1 MLDTIDKVDK
11 AETAGGDIAPA
22 VTRSRL
28 KGIAVCGSNP
38 HTKMQAPFGDPGF
51 AIYACSPD
59 NSPHGLNPQNCSV
72 LPRVDTWFEIHNPV
86 FDKTRPYAYLDWLR
100 NIPKV
105 YMRDQVAMNLRDA
118 NCTPIFPTAVL
129 YNEKAMKERFGPFTF
144 TSTIAFM
151 MAQAIIDIER
161 LRAAGQTVDVPELPL
176 YGILQLGKAEYEKQ
190 RQGTQ
195 NMIWEATKSRIKVR
209 VAPESGLFEPPP
221 EDF

>member
-1 MLDTIDKVDK
+1 MLDLIDKLD
-11 AETAGGDIAPA
+11 TAGEEHSPA
-22 VTRSRL
+22 VAVQRL
-28 KGIAVCGSNP
+28 KGISVCGSNP
-38 HTKMQAPFGDPGF
+38 HTKMQAPFSDRGYL
-51 AIYACSPD
+51 IYACSPD

-72 LPRVDTWFEIHNPV
+72 LPRVDTWFEIHDPV

-105 YMRDQVAMNLRDA
+105 YMRDQVAMNFRGAAGQPL
-118 NCTPIFPTAVL
+118 FPTAVL
-129 YNEKAMKERFGPFTF
+129 YPWDAMKERFGIFTW

-151 MAQAIIDIER
+151 MAKAIVDIER
-161 LRAAGQTVDVPELPL
+161 ARAKGLTVEKPEIGL

-195 NMIWEATKSRIKVR
+195 NMIEHCRLAKIKVR
-209 VAPESGLFEPPP
+209 VDERSGLFEPPP